1 MKKSEEF
8 DTLRRLE
15 QLKING
21 NSITKRTA
29 DILYRDRYENVVSD
43 MREDWKQFDVDLSG
57 MLPRRRKEPEEN
69 EKDDVLSISINNARG
84 DNDSGRKG

>member
-43 MREDWKQFDVDLSG
+43 MREDWKQFDVDSG